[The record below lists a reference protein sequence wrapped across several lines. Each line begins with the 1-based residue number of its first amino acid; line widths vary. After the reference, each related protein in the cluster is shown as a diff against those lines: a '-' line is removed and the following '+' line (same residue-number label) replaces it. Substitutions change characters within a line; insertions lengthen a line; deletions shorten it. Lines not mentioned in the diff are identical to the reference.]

1 MFHPDFQQLMVEQRL
16 ETLRRDARRPI
27 RVPFAA
33 TREDLSGIALRL
45 CRVGDDPALEQL
57 AELEGS
63 TVPAG
68 RLVLAE
74 IDGRLVAALPV
85 AGGCMLADP
94 FVPTAHLRR
103 LLELR
108 AAQLREPARHRL
120 PLLAAVFSRVA
131 A

>member
-1 MFHPDFQQLMVEQRL
+1 MFHPDFQQLMVEQRI
-16 ETLRRDARRPI
+16 ETLRRDARRPF
-27 RVPFAA
+27 RAPAA
-33 TREDLSGIALRL
+33 PRHEDLRGIALRL

-63 TVPAG
+63 TVPTG

-74 IDGRLVAALPV
+74 IDGRLVAALPL
-85 AGGCMLADP
+85 AGGCMISDP
-94 FVPTAHLRR
+94 FVATSHLRR

-108 AAQLREPARHRL
+108 AAQLREPSHRRL
-120 PLLAAVFSRVA
+120 PLLAAVLSRVA